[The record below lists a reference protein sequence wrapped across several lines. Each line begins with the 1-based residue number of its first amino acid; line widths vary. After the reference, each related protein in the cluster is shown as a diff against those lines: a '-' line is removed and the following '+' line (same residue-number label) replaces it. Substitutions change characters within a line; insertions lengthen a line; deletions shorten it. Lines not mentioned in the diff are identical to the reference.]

1 MDNIKKLKRTTKLAE
16 VLIKYGLEEALDR
29 SGIEKIIPESVAQKS
44 ETIENIRSNSLY
56 ERIRMAME
64 ELGPAYVKLGQMFSN
79 RSDVLP
85 EKLIVELQKLQDKV
99 EIQPLDVKEK
109 IRKEFNIIPED
120 YFEVIETEPVAS
132 ASIGQVFEA
141 TLKGGQ
147 KVVLKIKREG
157 IEDVVES
164 DLLIIKD
171 LGAFLEKRKDIF
183 RRMKLSSMLEAYE
196 NSLRREMSFTNE
208 LTNIERFAN
217 NFKKEKRIIIP
228 KVYRN
233 LSNNDVLC
241 MDFIFGIKVSEKE
254 QLMQL
259 GHDPKQIAVLGLDL
273 YVKQILEHGFFHADP
288 HPGNIFVIPDGR
300 IAFIDFGAMGTLL
313 PQDRELI
320 ENLVLYCVQKNIKKI
335 IATLKELALD
345 YSVPNE
351 KQLEKEIYE
360 LINLVE
366 GSSLESV
373 DLEFIMKKARVIFSN
388 NQITLPENVYLL
400 VKGIGQIEGIGRS
413 LDPDLDIFKV
423 MQPYA
428 QQIIMRRLSPKY
440 LFTKGLSR
448 LMETSETWFS
458 LPEEIRTFLQKV
470 QNKEI
475 RHKHE
480 LSGLSDL
487 RKTFERLITAM
498 ILSSL
503 FIGSSILVLA
513 DMPPKV
519 YGIPLLGFIGFVLAG
534 FLGLYMILKRKQK

>member
-85 EKLIVELQKLQDKV
+85 EELIVELQKLQDKV

-157 IEDVVES
+157 IEDIVES

-196 NSLRREMSFTNE
+196 NSLRREMSFINE

-300 IAFIDFGAMGTLL
+300 ITFIDFGAMGTLL

-366 GSSLESV
+366 GNSLESV

-534 FLGLYMILKRKQK
+534 FLGLYMILKRK

>member
-85 EKLIVELQKLQDKV
+85 EELIVELQKLQDKV

-141 TLKGGQ
+141 TLKDGQ

-217 NFKKEKRIIIP
+217 NFKKEKRIIVP

-534 FLGLYMILKRKQK
+534 FLGLYMILKRK

>member
-85 EKLIVELQKLQDKV
+85 EELIVELQKLQDKV

-141 TLKGGQ
+141 TLKDGQ

-183 RRMKLSSMLEAYE
+183 RRMKLSSVLEAYE

-217 NFKKEKRIIIP
+217 NFKKEKRIIVP

-288 HPGNIFVIPDGR
+288 HPGNIFVIPDER

-423 MQPYA
+423 MRPYA

-534 FLGLYMILKRKQK
+534 FLGLYMILKRK

>member
-85 EKLIVELQKLQDKV
+85 EELIVELQKLQDKV

-157 IEDVVES
+157 IEDIVES

-534 FLGLYMILKRKQK
+534 FLGLYMILKRK

>member
-85 EKLIVELQKLQDKV
+85 EELIVELQKLQDKV

-141 TLKGGQ
+141 TLKDGQ

-217 NFKKEKRIIIP
+217 NFKKEKRIIVP

-423 MQPYA
+423 MRPYA

-534 FLGLYMILKRKQK
+534 FLGLYMILKRK

>member
-85 EKLIVELQKLQDKV
+85 EELIVELQKLQDKV

-217 NFKKEKRIIIP
+217 NFKKEKRIIVP

>member
-85 EKLIVELQKLQDKV
+85 EELIVELQKLQDKV

-147 KVVLKIKREG
+147 KVILKIKREG
-157 IEDVVES
+157 IEDIVES

-217 NFKKEKRIIIP
+217 NFKKEKRIIVP

-458 LPEEIRTFLQKV
+458 LPEEIRTFLRKV

-534 FLGLYMILKRKQK
+534 FLGLYMILKRK